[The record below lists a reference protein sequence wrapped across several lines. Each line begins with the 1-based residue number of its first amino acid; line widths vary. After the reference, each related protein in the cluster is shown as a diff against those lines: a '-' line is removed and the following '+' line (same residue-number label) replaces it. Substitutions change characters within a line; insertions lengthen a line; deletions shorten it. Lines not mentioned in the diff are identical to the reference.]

1 MEGEAGRALIVGA
14 GGFLGASARYLLG
27 GVVHRH
33 YGGTFPL
40 GTWVVNVLGC
50 LAMGV
55 LAALVL
61 DRPVLDPRLRLFA
74 MVGVLGGFTT
84 FSSFSYETLELW
96 RQGALRAALLNV
108 AGTLLATLAATLA
121 GWRLCRAVWP

>member
-1 MEGEAGRALIVGA
+1 MDGEAGRALLVGA
-14 GGFLGASARYLLG
+14 GGFLGAAARYLLG
-27 GVVHRH
+27 GLVHRH

-40 GTWVVNVLGC
+40 GTWLVNVLGC
-50 LAMGV
+50 LAIGV

-61 DRPVLDPRLRLFA
+61 DRPALGPHLRLFV

-96 RQGALRAALLNV
+96 RQGALRAAALNV
-108 AGTLLATLAATLA
+108 GGTLAATLCATLA
-121 GWRLCRAVWP
+121 GWRLARALWP

>member
-1 MEGEAGRALIVGA
+1 
-14 GGFLGASARYLLG
+14 
-27 GVVHRH
+27 
-33 YGGTFPL
+33 
-40 GTWVVNVLGC
+40 
-50 LAMGV
+50 
-55 LAALVL
+55 
-61 DRPVLDPRLRLFA
+61 

-108 AGTLLATLAATLA
+108 AGTLVATLAATLA